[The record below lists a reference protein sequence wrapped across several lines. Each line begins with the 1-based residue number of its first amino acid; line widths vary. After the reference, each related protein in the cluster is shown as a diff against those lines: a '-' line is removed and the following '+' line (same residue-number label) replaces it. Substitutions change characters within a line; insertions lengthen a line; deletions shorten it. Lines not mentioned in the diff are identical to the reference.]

1 MVHVLFSGKENFR
14 LIPKTL
20 TQKKKKQQTIQ
31 LTAAVYRNTDRNVK
45 LTLTPTR
52 INSVCHAQEE
62 FWEQA
67 WDDASEAS
75 GIAG

>member
-1 MVHVLFSGKENFR
+1 MVHELFSGKGNFC

-20 TQKKKKQQTIQ
+20 FQKKKRIPNYIG
-31 LTAAVYRNTDRNVK
+31 AVYRNTDRNVK
-45 LTLTPTR
+45 LTLTPTSK
-52 INSVCHAQEE
+52 NSVCHAQVE

-67 WDDASEAS
+67 WDDTSEVS

>member
-14 LIPKTL
+14 VIPKTL
-20 TQKKKKQQTIQ
+20 TQYIQ